1 MFFSLFLLIKKHNQ
15 NKKKFIIIDF
25 IHRSLEEQWMI
36 PKNSF
41 IVTKCLSYVLIEI
54 FLIERENNIYI
65 YTE

>member
-1 MFFSLFLLIKKHNQ
+1 
-15 NKKKFIIIDF
+15 
-25 IHRSLEEQWMI
+25 MI